1 MAESFPL
8 HAVTDWKGNSQLVAT
23 ICHLQATDG
32 HFAKAAQIPA
42 HNTTEITEIDRA
54 TIKRPLRENEKA
66 PEFPGLS
73 VARRD
78 MHNLPEPRRGAE
90 LSQESPGKSRSD
102 WQGDSLSDSLA
113 DVRLA
118 RLIEVWP
125 ALSDDV
131 KAEILTR
138 AGVRPD
144 DVDDFNDVTGN
155 SHGNGVL

>member
-1 MAESFPL
+1 M
-8 HAVTDWKGNSQLVAT
+8 
-23 ICHLQATDG
+23 
-32 HFAKAAQIPA
+32 
-42 HNTTEITEIDRA
+42 
-54 TIKRPLRENEKA
+54 
-66 PEFPGLS
+66 
-73 VARRD
+73 
-78 MHNLPEPRRGAE
+78 PRRGAE
-90 LSQESPGKSRSD
+90 LSQESPGKSQND